1 MEKIMLLVID
11 IGNTN
16 MAFGVFK
23 GDHLEQTWRIATSQV
38 KTSDEYGLIFSQLL
52 SCNGLAPRQISDII
66 IGSVVPSVMSTI
78 EAACERYLGIIP
90 MVVGQGTKTGL
101 EIRYDNPKEIGADRI
116 INSVAGVK
124 KYGSPL
130 IIVDIGTAITFDTI
144 SNEGAFIGGAIA
156 PGIGIA
162 SEALFQRASKLPR
175 VELMPPKRVVGKT
188 TVEAMQS
195 GIVLGYIGM
204 IDYIVECIMQEQG
217 WTKDTVRV
225 IGTGGFSKLIA
236 SQSRYIEEV
245 DKMITLEGLKII
257 YERTKAAQ

>member
-1 MEKIMLLVID
+1 MLLVID

-16 MAFGVFK
+16 MSFGVYE
-23 GDHLEQTWRIATSQV
+23 GDTLQQTWRIATSQI

-52 SCNGLAPRQISDII
+52 SCNGFSTRDISDII

-78 EAACERYLGIIP
+78 EAACNRYLGIDP

-101 EIRYDNPKEIGADRI
+101 EIRYDNPKEVGADRI
-116 INSVAGVK
+116 VNSVAGVA

-144 SNEGAFIGGAIA
+144 SEDGAFIGGAIA

-204 IDYIVECIMQEQG
+204 IDRVVEAIMEEQG
-217 WTKDTVRV
+217 WTQDTVHI
-225 IGTGGFSKLIA
+225 IGTGGFSRLIA
-236 SQSRYIEEV
+236 AESRYIEKV
-245 DKMITLEGLKII
+245 DKMITLDGLKII
-257 YERTKAAQ
+257 YERTKGIQ